1 MTTLRVEINGVVRTV
16 QAKED
21 GDHVVVEL
29 DGRTYCVDAAE
40 GEPGRWSLLLGDR
53 CDSPD
58 VRVRAG
64 REGVWVV
71 LVDGT
76 PVAVRAAGRRQ
87 DAIDGVR
94 RTDGPVRI
102 TAPMPGKVVRVL
114 VAPGAPLEAR
124 QGVVVVEAMKMENEL
139 RAPRAGT
146 VRDVL
151 AREGALV
158 EAGALLVT
166 IE

>member
-1 MTTLRVEINGVVRTV
+1 MTRLQLEINGMVRSV
-16 QAKED
+16 HARED
-21 GDHVVVEL
+21 GGRVLVEL
-29 DGRTYCVDAAE
+29 DGRCYRVDAVE
-40 GEPGRWSLLLGDR
+40 GEPGRWSLLVGDR
-53 CDSPD
+53 YDSHD

-64 REGVWVV
+64 RDGEWLV
-71 LVDGT
+71 LVDGA
-76 PVAVRAAGRRQ
+76 AVSVRPA
-87 DAIDGVR
+87 R
-94 RTDGPVRI
+94 RTAASDGARRGDGPVRV

-114 VAPGAPLEAR
+114 VAPGAVLEAR

>member
-1 MTTLRVEINGVVRTV
+1 MTRLRLEIDGVVRSV
-16 QAKED
+16 HARED
-21 GDHVVVEL
+21 GGRVLVEL
-29 DGRTYCVDAAE
+29 DGSTYRVDAVE
-40 GEPGRWSLLLGDR
+40 GEPGRWSLLVGDQGN
-53 CDSPD
+53 SHD
-58 VRVRAG
+58 VRVREG
-64 REGVWVV
+64 RDGDWIV

-76 PVAVRAAGRRQ
+76 TVPVRTARRGAV
-87 DAIDGVR
+87 IDGIR
-94 RTDGPVRI
+94 RADGPIRI

-114 VAPGAPLEAR
+114 VKPGAALQAR